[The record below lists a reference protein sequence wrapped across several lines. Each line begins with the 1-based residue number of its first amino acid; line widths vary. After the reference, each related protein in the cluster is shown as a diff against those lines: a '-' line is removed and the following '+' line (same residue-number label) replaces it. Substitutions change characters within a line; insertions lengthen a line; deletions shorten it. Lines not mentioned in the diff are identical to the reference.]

1 ESGGAEAGTIYAR
14 DETGPP
20 VAIDHS
26 DGPLLLAAAWLGE
39 GTGTRATSD
48 HFNGK
53 ISAPALLGFSS
64 GPERRIRLMRAA
76 PDRTDGDAA
85 AAWNLGGDHG
95 SSVVEDRSGNR
106 RDGRAL
112 NMPTRAVTGHLWD
125 GTVGHFDAAPEIYQA
140 MHFHDDD
147 LEDAGWEPFVE
158 WTVPDGLPSGVYA
171 MRLLAIITFLSTG
184 DRVWLFWH
192 QVVTGWT
199 AAALLWASLV
209 FVRRIEWRTAY
220 GGIVVFPVA
229 WSFVAIYVLDSFLW
243 AAGPMIA
250 FLSLTTAAAGWAF
263 LRYHR
268 LVRSPAARFLAVV
281 LFLWALHHLDYP
293 ILRAR
298 GAWNPWGYYI
308 DITFEIAVGL
318 GILFLVLE
326 DLDQGLASLT
336 ALSGELQGGLRGNEP
351 MAEAMLRRAL
361 SLRGVH
367 GSALWIAT
375 PSGGHFVQG
384 AGVAALWPF
393 EGAPESAQDAAE
405 RVRVEGVPRV
415 ARSARVGESREVSWP
430 RSESV
435 EDHAYTA
442 ALPVLGDEGVV
453 GALVVVGE
461 ARDPFTVLD
470 NRFLLAFGQQVGAA
484 LATEELHRDLQERTE
499 ELERLQARMIHQHE
513 EERNRLWRELHDET
527 AQVLAAL
534 NLQLGVIAE
543 RSDEALAPALER
555 ARTLLGEGI
564 KGIRSVTRDLR
575 PVALDDLGLLPSLR
589 ALARDFSGAD
599 GVQVR
604 FTAAPP
610 AAAPSTDPCRR
621 PSPTPSGTGRRR
633 RWR

>member
-1 ESGGAEAGTIYAR
+1 MEPTTLPASPSE
-14 DETGPP
+14 
-20 VAIDHS
+20 
-26 DGPLLLAAAWLGE
+26 LAAAYLQ
-39 GTGTRATSD
+39 
-48 HFNGK
+48 
-53 ISAPALLGFSS
+53 L
-64 GPERRIRLMRAA
+64 
-76 PDRTDGDAA
+76 
-85 AAWNLGGDHG
+85 
-95 SSVVEDRSGNR
+95 VV
-106 RDGRAL
+106 
-112 NMPTRAVTGHLWD
+112 
-125 GTVGHFDAAPEIYQA
+125 TVGLLALCLILHRRYRRRYFALWSMA
-140 MHFHDDD
+140 
-147 LEDAGWEPFVE
+147 W
-158 WTVPDGLPSGVYA
+158 GVYA
-171 MRLLAIITFLSTG
+171 LRMVAIITFLSTG

-209 FVRRIEWRTAY
+209 FVRRIEWRGPY
-220 GGIVVFPVA
+220 GLVVLFPVL

-263 LRYHR
+263 LRYDR
-268 LVRSPAARFLAVV
+268 LVRSPAARFLAIV

-293 ILRAR
+293 LLRAR

-308 DITFEIAVGL
+308 DIAFQIAVGL

-326 DLDQGLASLT
+326 DLDQGLSSLT
-336 ALSGELQGGLRGNEP
+336 ALSGELQGGLRGDEP

-375 PSGGHFVQG
+375 SSGGHFVQG

-393 EGAPESAQDAAE
+393 EGAPESAQAAAE
-405 RVRVEGVPRV
+405 RVRWEGVPRV
-415 ARSARVGESREVSWP
+415 ARGGTMPAESQEGLLGRADAA
-430 RSESV
+430 

-484 LATEELHRDLQERTE
+484 LATEELHRDLQLRTE

-543 RSDEALAPALER
+543 RSDEALAPALDR

-564 KGIRSVTRDLR
+564 KGIRSLTRDLR
-575 PVALDDLGLLPSLR
+575 PVALDDLGLIPSLR
-589 ALARDFSGAD
+589 ALARDFGGGDRLDVDFFAPASPPRLDAEVEGALYRSMQEALSNALRHGAEERVEVSLEVHEDEVVLTVVDDGPGFPEDAVQRLRSRGGLAGIRERVTGLGGDLSIGNAESGGARLR
-599 GVQVR
+599 V
-604 FTAAPP
+604 TL
-610 AAAPSTDPCRR
+610 
-621 PSPTPSGTGRRR
+621 PTPARARETEEVAHE
-633 RWR
+633 